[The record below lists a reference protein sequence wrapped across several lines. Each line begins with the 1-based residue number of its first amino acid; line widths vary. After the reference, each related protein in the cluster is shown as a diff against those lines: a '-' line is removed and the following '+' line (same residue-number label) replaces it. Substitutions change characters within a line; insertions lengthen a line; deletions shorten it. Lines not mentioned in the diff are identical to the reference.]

1 MNSRLKTIFFV
12 LAVAIV
18 LWLAWGA
25 KLAVAGE
32 VTLSWENP
40 VEQEECTNAGPLPD
54 LKGTRVYELV
64 AETTD
69 PALTSVTLTGKL
81 PGEYTYV
88 ATAYV
93 LDENGDPVESR
104 TTTNT
109 VKTITE
115 FKALAGATAYQ
126 PVMIST
132 GWWMIPMAT
141 MNADTQ
147 CDATQSANGYYRV
160 PQGSY
165 TWLDGSTARPVML
178 VAECG

>member
-1 MNSRLKTIFFV
+1 M
-12 LAVAIV
+12 
-18 LWLAWGA
+18 WLAWGA
-25 KLAVAGE
+25 SLVHAGE
-32 VTLSWENP
+32 VTLSWTNP
-40 VEQEECTNAGPLPD
+40 VEQEQCTNAGPLPD
-54 LKGTRVYELV
+54 LKGIRVYELV
-64 AETTD
+64 AETSD

-93 LDENGDPVESR
+93 LDENLDPVESR
-104 TTTNT
+104 TTTNV
-109 VKTITE
+109 VKTVTE
-115 FKALAGATAYQ
+115 FKALAGSTAYQ

-141 MNADTQ
+141 MDADTQ
-147 CDATQSANGYYRV
+147 CDVTQSANGYYRV